1 MNKCLIRL
9 AKVEDIEKI
18 QLLSQELIEY
28 KKSNVVCLKEKNV
41 LNY

>member
-28 KKSNVVCLKEKNV
+28 EKSNVVCLKEKMC
-41 LNY
+41 

>member
-18 QLLSQELIEY
+18 QLLSQKLIEY
-28 KKSNVVCLKEKNV
+28 EKSNVICLKEKNV

>member
-28 KKSNVVCLKEKNV
+28 EKSNVVCLKEKNV
-41 LNY
+41 LSY